1 MKIKNSIQKIG
12 LAGLIALA
20 CNSYAADS
28 KKSTNFPSAAST
40 PISQL
45 FSPLKT
51 LYSPTCLLYCIQLP
65 GGVPQKCFYDPSV
78 PRCAALNK

>member
-28 KKSTNFPSAAST
+28 KIHKFPIRSFNPNQ
-40 PISQL
+40 PI
-45 FSPLKT
+45 
-51 LYSPTCLLYCIQLP
+51 I
-65 GGVPQKCFYDPSV
+65 
-78 PRCAALNK
+78 